1 MHKRSAA
8 HSSAVSWSLRFELQY
23 LCQMDT
29 DTYEDARTRLL
40 LGEVK

>member
-1 MHKRSAA
+1 MHERSTA

-29 DTYEDARTRLL
+29 DTYEDASTRLL
-40 LGEVK
+40 LREVK